1 MPPNDFW
8 RASPAPGTAAALSD
22 PIPPSP
28 ADDARKTAWRRAWRV
43 VFMSS
48 AVGLL
53 LAFAGAFDTQ
63 DLPWPDRGFYWV
75 GLLGG
80 GSTMGFLIG
89 DRWMSLA
96 VVRRNLWLAWAAIS
110 ISIAAPMTLLVAL
123 VNGAIGQ
130 QPNIVVLF
138 PTVLT
143 ISALTTAIGLITTGA
158 EPVTT
163 HAAAPGAAAPKF
175 LERLPLKLRGAE
187 LYAVEAQDHYLR
199 LHTSAG
205 QDLILMRLSDAVAE
219 LEGIEGARVHRSWW
233 VAKAAVVDAERG
245 EGRATLT
252 LKDGSTAPVSRAYA
266 RNLRAGGWF

>member
-1 MPPNDFW
+1 MSQPPNQ
-8 RASPAPGTAAALSD
+8 SPQE
-22 PIPPSP
+22 
-28 ADDARKTAWRRAWRV
+28 DARAFAWRRAWRV
-43 VFMSS
+43 IFMSS

-53 LAFAGAFDTQ
+53 LAFAGAFNTVA
-63 DLPWPDRGFYWV
+63 LTWPLRGIYWV

-89 DRWMSLA
+89 DRWMSLG
-96 VVRRNLWLAWAAIS
+96 VIRRHLWLAWVAIS
-110 ISIAAPMTLLVAL
+110 LSIAAPMTLLVAL
-123 VNGAIGQ
+123 VNSWIAQ
-130 QPNIVVLF
+130 QPNILTLF

-158 EPVTT
+158 EPVVT
-163 HAAAPGAAAPKF
+163 HAAASGTAAPKF
-175 LERLPLKLRGAE
+175 LERLPEKLRGAE
-187 LYAVEAQDHYLR
+187 LYAVEAEDHYLR

-233 VAKAAVVDAERG
+233 VAKGAVTGAERG

-266 RNLRAGGWF
+266 RSLRQTGWF